1 MAKLDIIG
9 GSGQGRSQNINASLT
24 VNCYP
29 ELDPDPTSER
39 GMISLIGTPG
49 LALKYQVGVGP
60 IRGKHPF
67 AGFDF
72 VVSGSELWQI
82 AADGTTKLITNSV
95 NTAFPLPLT
104 SLLTSSGPV
113 SMADNGVEANG
124 IGGNQLCIADGK
136 AAYIYDVV
144 NQNFSIVTGGAITNR
159 TTSFPINPTHVVF
172 IDTYFIAT
180 NGTMGAWASQNYDGL
195 DWDTLATSP
204 VEGQPDNI
212 ACPVNILSGLA
223 FFKQYNTEFWGDNG
237 LATDQGFPYTRIP
250 GADIPYG
257 TCSEWSVIRAAGTVF
272 WLGMQM
278 TEDGGNF
285 VGVVMLNG
293 YSAMVVST
301 PAITYRMSQWTDWAN
316 TFAWSYSAGGHT
328 FILFTSPGDNQ
339 TFCFDATVFPY
350 RADAAWTDR
359 STYSD
364 SPFQLNRHVCN
375 AYSYF
380 NNMHLVGDWQNG
392 NIYEMHDRYY
402 TDFGTPKV
410 AIRRTPHI
418 FEKGDLENVF
428 VSKLQIDVESGT
440 GNTGPVNPAT
450 ATCDI
455 VSGAISTIYP
465 GDGGY
470 DYLSAPTVTVQSAD
484 GAGSGA
490 IITAQIAYGSVS
502 GYTIV
507 NAGSGYT
514 LPPNIIMSAPTVNP
528 NIGLSWSNDGGHS
541 FSGELTK
548 TMGAPGERRRSVIFR
563 GLGCS
568 RDKVFQIRMSDAA
581 KFVLLGG
588 SGEGDI

>member
-1 MAKLDIIG
+1 MARLNLIG
-9 GSGQGRSQNINASLT
+9 GSGTGRSINVNASLT
-24 VNCYP
+24 VNAYV
-29 ELDPDPTSER
+29 ELDTDPANEKANA
-39 GMISLIGTPG
+39 SLIGTPG

-72 VVSGSELWQI
+72 VVSGAELWQI
-82 AADGTTKLITNSV
+82 AADGTTKLITNTV
-95 NTAFPLPLT
+95 NESFPLPLT

-144 NQNFSIVTGGAITNR
+144 NQNFSIITGGTINNA

-195 DWDTLATSP
+195 TWNTLATSP
-204 VEGQPDNI
+204 VEGQSDNI

-223 FFKQYNTEFWGDNG
+223 FFKQYNTEFWGNNG
-237 LATDQGFPYTRIP
+237 LSTDEGFPYTRIP

-272 WLGMQM
+272 WLGTQM
-278 TEDGGNF
+278 NEAGGNF

-293 YSAMVVST
+293 YSGMVVSI
-301 PAITYRMSQWTDWAN
+301 PSITYRMSQWTDWAN
-316 TFAWSYSAGGHT
+316 AFAWSYSAGGHT
-328 FILFTSPGDNQ
+328 FVLFTSPGDNQ
-339 TFCFDATVFPY
+339 TFCFDATIFPY
-350 RADAAWTDR
+350 RPDMAWTDR

-364 SPFQLNRHVCN
+364 NPYKFNRHVCN
-375 AYSYF
+375 AYSFF
-380 NNMHLVGDWQNG
+380 NNTHLTGDWQNG
-392 NIYEMHDRYY
+392 NIYELNDRYF

-410 AIRRTPHI
+410 TVRRTAHI
-418 FEKGDLENVF
+418 FDKENLENVF
-428 VSKLQIDVESGT
+428 ISKLALDIEAGT
-440 GNTGPVNPAT
+440 GNTGPGNPAT

-455 VSGAISTIYP
+455 VGGAISTIYP
-465 GDGGY
+465 GDAGY
-470 DYLSAPTVTVQSAD
+470 DYAQAPTVTVQSAD
-484 GAGSGA
+484 GAGAGA
-490 IITAQIAYGSVS
+490 VITAQVAYGAVS

-507 NAGSGYT
+507 NAGAGYT
-514 LPPNIIMSAPTVNP
+514 SPPNIIVSYPALNP
-528 NIGLSWSNDGGHS
+528 NIGLSWSNDNGHTFEPERVMLMGGV
-541 FSGELTK
+541 GEYRNH
-548 TMGAPGERRRSVIFR
+548 PEWWSC
-563 GLGCS
+563 GCS
-568 RDKVFQIRMSDAA
+568 RGRVLQITFSDAA

-588 SGEGDI
+588 YTEDDL